1 LRLAIPA
8 VEPVKVEVQ
17 LAVPTGL
24 VPCAR
29 VQGDVVPKPPV
40 AVPETVKLT
49 NPVGV
54 VGAVPVTVSVTVAV
68 QVDC

>member
-1 LRLAIPA
+1 VPA
-8 VEPVKVEVQ
+8 EEAVNVEVQ

-24 VPCAR
+24 VPWAR
-29 VQGDVVPKPPV
+29 VHGDVVPKPPA

-49 NPVGV
+49 IPIGV
-54 VGAVPVTVSVTVAV
+54 VGVVPVTVSVTVAV